1 MGRTVVSRPV
11 LAKSSKDLI
20 LNQYKLGMVVCDCHP
35 SYWESI
41 NRRIV
46 MQTCMGININLFKK
60 YLKERAGGMAQVVEH
75 L

>member
-1 MGRTVVSRPV
+1 
-11 LAKSSKDLI
+11 
-20 LNQYKLGMVVCDCHP
+20 MVVCDCHP